1 MQIKKLLSPTKT
13 DLSELNQNFR
23 KYVLSQFPG
32 LPDETEDKC
41 FLFTAYEGSRFIGGI
56 SGSVYWNGLEID
68 TLWVD
73 ESQRGRGIG
82 QQLLKAAETYARD
95 NDAVVA
101 FLKTVDAKGFY
112 EKMGYQVYGVLE
124 DRPIGTVLFHLKKR
138 IVGNSHPQNPQ
149 NSTCPQNSTKDRS
162 LTRSF
167 QF

>member
-1 MQIKKLLSPTKT
+1 MDIRKQFAPNEK
-13 DLSELNQNFR
+13 DLSELNHNFR
-23 KYVLSQFPG
+23 EYVLSQLPG
-32 LPDETEDKC
+32 LPDESEDKH
-41 FLFTAYEGSRFIGGI
+41 FLFTVYEDSCFIGGI

-82 QQLLKAAETYARD
+82 QQLLEAAETYARD

-101 FLKTVDAKGFY
+101 FLKTVDAGGFY